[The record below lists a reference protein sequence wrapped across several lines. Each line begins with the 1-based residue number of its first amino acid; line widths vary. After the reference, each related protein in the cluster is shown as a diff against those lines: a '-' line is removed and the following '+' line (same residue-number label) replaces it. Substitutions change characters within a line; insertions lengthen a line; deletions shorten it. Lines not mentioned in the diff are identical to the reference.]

1 MRKHEGIV
9 RYASLITIGI
19 TSGLFITLPFMS
31 LPFSSCTKTSHIESR
46 ALHQNIEEV
55 CHTDAKE
62 NKWQYI
68 VIHHSATGKG
78 SATAFDNYHRNKR
91 GWENGLAYHFVIGN
105 GTYSRD
111 GEIEPSDR
119 WERQIHGAHAG
130 NMEYNRVSIGICLV
144 GDFENNGAP
153 TQNQFESTAK
163 LVQYLSRKYSI
174 PMSKIIMHKQV
185 AHKCTA
191 CPGKNFP
198 FEELK
203 TRLLQVASKKDKHTR
218 EL

>member
-1 MRKHEGIV
+1 M
-9 RYASLITIGI
+9 
-19 TSGLFITLPFMS
+19 
-31 LPFSSCTKTSHIESR
+31 
-46 ALHQNIEEV
+46 
-55 CHTDAKE
+55 
-62 NKWQYI
+62 
-68 VIHHSATGKG
+68 
-78 SATAFDNYHRNKR
+78 
-91 GWENGLAYHFVIGN
+91 AYHFVIGN

-163 LVQYLSRKYSI
+163 LVQYFSRKYSI

-191 CPGKNFP
+191 CPVKNFP